1 MVQDSLQHTNLK
13 PMGNVTKPSNWAPV
27 SNSSFT
33 SFGDFMECSYIPSRT
48 ITWRTH
54 THKITLENGL
64 KVFLFAWVFIT
75 KCHKLSDLEKKP
87 LFLLWRLEVPRSR
100 SQFSHEGSPPVCRYL
115 PRAVSVH
122 GLSRYMKWGRGMGT
136 LSLPFLIRPL
146 NPPRPSSV
154 SSVAQSCQ
162 TLCDPMNHSTP
173 GLPVHHQLPELT
185 QIHVHRVRDAIQ
197 PSHPWSSLSPP
208 APSPSQ
214 HQRLFQ
220 WVNSSHEVAKVLEFQ
235 L

>member
-100 SQFSHEGSPPVCRYL
+100 SQFSHEGSPPVCRL
-115 PRAVSVH
+115 SASGCVCARAFPVH
-122 GLSRYMKWGRGMGT
+122 EVRQGYGH
-136 LSLPFLIRPL
+136 
-146 NPPRPSSV
+146 SV
-154 SSVAQSCQ
+154 SSF
-162 TLCDPMNHSTP
+162 PYK
-173 GLPVHHQLPELT
+173 
-185 QIHVHRVRDAIQ
+185 AIK
-197 PSHPWSSLSPP
+197 PT
-208 APSPSQ
+208 
-214 HQRLFQ
+214 
-220 WVNSSHEVAKVLEFQ
+220 KT
-235 L
+235 